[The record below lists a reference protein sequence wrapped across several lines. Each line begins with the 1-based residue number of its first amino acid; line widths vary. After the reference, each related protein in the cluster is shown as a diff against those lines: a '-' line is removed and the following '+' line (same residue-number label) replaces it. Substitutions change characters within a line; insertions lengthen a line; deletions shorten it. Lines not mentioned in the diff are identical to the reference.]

1 MNTIYA
7 GRGDA
12 LSEPMET
19 SQRVRQ
25 KVIVTIPC
33 FNTASSIS
41 DVVSRSLQYADQV
54 IVIDDGS
61 SDDTAEK
68 AKQAGALVISHCAN
82 RGYGEAI
89 KSCFEAGKAS
99 EADILVTLD
108 GDGQHNP
115 EEIQSVVAPI
125 LNNEADMVIGSRF
138 LSQQITM
145 PGYRRFGIKVITL
158 LVNLGAKV
166 KVYDAQSGFRAYS
179 RQALDAISI
188 KESGM
193 SISVEILIRAR
204 KAGLRVEEVAT
215 SCQYHQSS
223 STKNPVVH
231 GLEVAFSVVRLR
243 SRTR

>member
-1 MNTIYA
+1 MSETI
-7 GRGDA
+7 
-12 LSEPMET
+12 ET
-19 SQRVRQ
+19 SQQVRQ

-33 FNTASSIS
+33 FNTSSSIA
-41 DVVSRSLQYADQV
+41 DVVSRSLQYVDQV

-68 AKQAGALVISHCAN
+68 ARQAGALVISHSAN
-82 RGYGEAI
+82 GGYGEAI
-89 KSCFEAGKAS
+89 KSCFEAGKAN

-115 EEIQSVVAPI
+115 EEIQRVLAPV

-138 LSQQITM
+138 FSQQANM
-145 PGYRRFGIKVITL
+145 PRYRRFGIKVITL
-158 LVNLGAKV
+158 LVNLGSKV

-179 RQALDAISI
+179 RQTLNAISI

-204 KAGLRVEEVAT
+204 RAGLRVKEMAT
-215 SCQYHQSS
+215 SCQYHPSS
-223 STKNPVVH
+223 STKNPVIH
-231 GLEVAFSVVRLR
+231 GLEVAFSVVKLRLER
-243 SRTR
+243 PSGRLAVGDGNA

>member
-1 MNTIYA
+1 MDTIYT

-12 LSEPMET
+12 LSKPMEPV
-19 SQRVRQ
+19 QRVRQ

-33 FNTASSIS
+33 FNTASSIA
-41 DVVSRSLQYADQV
+41 DVVSRSLQYVDQV

-61 SDDTAEK
+61 SDDTVEK
-68 AKQAGALVISHCAN
+68 ARQAGALVISHGTN
-82 RGYGEAI
+82 GGYGEAI
-89 KSCFEAGKAS
+89 KSCFEAGRKS
-99 EADILVTLD
+99 DADILVTLD

-115 EEIQSVVAPI
+115 EEIQRVVAPV

-138 LSQQITM
+138 LSQQTTM

-179 RQALDAISI
+179 RQALNAIYI

-193 SISVEILIRAR
+193 SVSVEILIRAR
-204 KAGLRVEEVAT
+204 KAGLRVKEVAT
-215 SCQYHQSS
+215 SCQYHPSS